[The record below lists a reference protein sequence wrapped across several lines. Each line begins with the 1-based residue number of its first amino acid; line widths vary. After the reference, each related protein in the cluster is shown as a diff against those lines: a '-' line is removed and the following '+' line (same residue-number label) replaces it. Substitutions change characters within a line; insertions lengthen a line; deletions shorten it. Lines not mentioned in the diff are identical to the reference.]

1 MPIEVSDLPRAG
13 TGAAPGRWHE
23 SVTRWIARR
32 SFPLLAAAVLIAI
45 GMASSTWWGPHIAGS
60 SHWQLPD
67 DIRGTLLAARRLL
80 HLDIGGLYTR
90 PTGLVSFPGTAVVLV
105 PVVALLDALGLGLGL
120 PGPHNPHPGWWL
132 AAGPYQ
138 IALSSIALLA
148 ADAIAERSGVS
159 RPKRFLLAA
168 AQAVALWNV
177 SARWGHP
184 EDAVAVALLL
194 YGVLALSDGRT
205 SRSAWLVGAA
215 VAVQPL
221 VLLALPVIVIVL
233 EPKRRAGY
241 LLKAAIPAAVLLGAA
256 LAANWTATVHA
267 VGDQPNWPT
276 IDHPTPWVAF
286 ASPAGHGAVAAGPAR
301 AVAILLACACAVVAR
316 RSWRTAPAQAAP
328 SAARTTPS
336 ASQTTP
342 SLARTTPSLARTAP
356 SASQA
361 TPSLARTTP
370 SAARTAAG
378 AARTAPRLQDLLW
391 WIALALA
398 IRCVVESVMVAYYVW
413 PALAVALASAT
424 ARWSRLVAAA
434 VFSSAL
440 TFLAQLPW
448 PGRWGWWAMVLA
460 GLFLVLAAA
469 RGRRTSVTTS

>member
-32 SFPLLAAAVLIAI
+32 SFPLLAAAVLIAS
-45 GMASSTWWGPHIAGS
+45 GMASSTWWGPHIAGG

-105 PVVALLDALGLGLGL
+105 PVVALLEALGLGLGL

-148 ADAIAERSGVS
+148 VDAVAERSGVS

-168 AQAVALWNV
+168 AQAIALWNV

-342 SLARTTPSLARTAP
+342 SLARTTPSLARTTP

-361 TPSLARTTP
+361 TPSLAGTTPSLARTTP

-413 PALAVALASAT
+413 P
-424 ARWSRLVAAA
+424 
-434 VFSSAL
+434 
-440 TFLAQLPW
+440 
-448 PGRWGWWAMVLA
+448 
-460 GLFLVLAAA
+460 
-469 RGRRTSVTTS
+469 

>member
-316 RSWRTAPAQAAP
+316 RSWRTAPALAAP
-328 SAARTTPS
+328 SS
-336 ASQTTP
+336 
-342 SLARTTPSLARTAP
+342 ARTAP
-356 SASQA
+356 SSAPTA
-361 TPSLARTTP
+361 PSSAPTAP
-370 SAARTAAG
+370 S
-378 AARTAPRLQDLLW
+378 AARTAPRLQDMLW

-460 GLFLVLAAA
+460 GLFLVLTAA
-469 RGRRTSVTTS
+469 RERRTSVTTS

>member
-1 MPIEVSDLPRAG
+1 MPTEVSGPPRAE
-13 TGAAPGRWHE
+13 TDAAPGRWHE
-23 SVTRWIARR
+23 PVTRWVARR

-45 GMASSTWWGPHIAGS
+45 GMASSTWWEPHLAGS

-80 HLDIGGLYTR
+80 HLDIGGLYTP

-120 PGPHNPHPGWWL
+120 PSTHNPHPGWWV

-148 ADAIAERSGVS
+148 VDAIAERSGVS
-159 RPKRFLLAA
+159 RPKRLLLAV

-177 SARWGHP
+177 SVRWGHP

-205 SRSAWLVGAA
+205 NRSAWLVGAA
-215 VAVQPL
+215 IAVQPL

-233 EPKRRAGY
+233 EPRRIAGY
-241 LLKAAIPAAVLLGAA
+241 LVKAAIPAAALLGAA

-276 IDHPTPWVAF
+276 IDHPTPWIVI
-286 ASPAGHGAVAAGPAR
+286 ASPMSHGAVAAGPAR

-316 RSWRTAPAQAAP
+316 RGWRTAPARTAP
-328 SAARTTPS
+328 GASQTTPG

-342 SLARTTPSLARTAP
+342 SAGQTTP
-356 SASQA
+356 
-361 TPSLARTTP
+361 
-370 SAARTAAG
+370 G
-378 AARTAPRLQDLLW
+378 LQDLLW

-413 PALAVALASAT
+413 PVLAVALASAT
-424 ARWSRLVAAA
+424 ARWSRLAAAA

-440 TFLAQLPW
+440 TFLAQLSW
-448 PGRWGWWAMVLA
+448 HGRWGWWAMVLA
-460 GLFLVLAAA
+460 GMLLVLATA
-469 RGRRTSVTTS
+469 RGRRKPVMTS